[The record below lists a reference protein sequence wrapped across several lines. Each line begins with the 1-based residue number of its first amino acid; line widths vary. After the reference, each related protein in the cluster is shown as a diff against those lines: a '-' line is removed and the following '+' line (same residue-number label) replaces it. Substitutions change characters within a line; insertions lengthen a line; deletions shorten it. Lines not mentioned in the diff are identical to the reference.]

1 MKLSMSRDILVYLDD
16 IQESCKKVLR
26 YTRDMNHKQFIQDDK
41 TYDAVVRNLE
51 IIGEAV
57 KHVPENFRHRYPDV
71 EWRKIAGLRDIV
83 AHVYFGINDEIVW
96 DVVENK
102 IPQLLEQI
110 SGILEQEQKV

>member
-1 MKLSMSRDILVYLDD
+1 MSRDILVYLDD
-16 IQESCKKVLR
+16 IQASCKKVLR
-26 YTRDMNHKQFIQDDK
+26 YTEGMNHEMFVQDDR

-57 KHVPENFRHRYPDV
+57 KHIPEDVRQRYPVV
-71 EWRKIAGLRDIV
+71 EWRKIAGLRDVV
-83 AHVYFGINDEIVW
+83 AHIYFGINDEIVW

-110 SGILEQEQKV
+110 SRILEQEQAR